1 MSFRRVAKMPKNNDS
16 KIEVADIFR
25 EHIRDYLEI
34 YNMPYHYYDVV
45 SDING
50 CRSKWL
56 GGHILKCSQCGKE
69 VPVSGLLT

>member
-1 MSFRRVAKMPKNNDS
+1 MPKNNDS

-25 EHIRDYLEI
+25 EHIREYLEI

-45 SDING
+45 SDIIG

-56 GGHILKCSQCGKE
+56 GGHI
-69 VPVSGLLT
+69 